1 VIVSNSF
8 RTFEREI
15 SLFIEFAL
23 KSNLDDWLF
32 QWRGGV
38 SHVIPWWVCPPIF
51 YATKRSEMQC
61 FFLKLSVPLFWEKVY
76 ITIANR

>member
-32 QWRGGV
+32 QWRGGYPMLFHGGSARLSSMQPRGQRCNV
-38 SHVIPWWVCPPIF
+38 S
-51 YATKRSEMQC
+51 S
-61 FFLKLSVPLFWEKVY
+61 
-76 ITIANR
+76 